1 MTIKEVAQ
9 KYAGSMNIEVVQNG
23 EVILVFGCEYWKY
36 IVDSILDLE
45 VGDYTIRTQ
54 ILGKST
60 VVITLPD
67 GTATPGGDDDDT
79 EAITDEE
86 IDEICK

>member
-9 KYAGSMNIEVVQNG
+9 KYAGSMNIEVLQAG

-36 IVDSILDLE
+36 IVSSILDLE
-45 VGDYTIRTQ
+45 VADYTIRTE

-67 GTATPGGDDDDT
+67 GTATPGEDDET

-86 IDEICK
+86 IDNICQ